1 MEERPMKPNLLRTP
15 LINSAIFLGVVS
27 LVVYF
32 TLTSPGGT
40 VWSALGAIFYLVI
53 HTIQLL
59 IALALGILVCLCVLI
74 GIFLGATAMFDAA
87 SASRMYEGLRQT
99 ILNWLAP
106 LVGLFKSADHK
117 ENLQSE
123 LSELGV
129 NLKTD
134 FQQLV
139 NSTRQELT
147 SAQGTL
153 AGKVQALHGK
163 LQAVADAA
171 DGKASAQQLE
181 EITAEIS
188 TLTET
193 LAATDAN
200 VKALQ
205 GKIEEAVKKAGE
217 VDADKILGDVPAR
230 LETLEQQEAPES
242 VDLTPLEKKIAALQ
256 DEIDNLKST
265 LEKTRNAQP
274 ASAPEAAEVT
284 VSAEPA
290 AAEVEVEE
298 KNAEEPE
305 HRLLAY
311 FDDKA
316 DQDKLTALVA
326 ETVKKDMTYAQ
337 VTDFLIKKMGKQ
349 GAVISEHP
357 SLAKDYIRQCRR
369 NAS

>member
-1 MEERPMKPNLLRTP
+1 MKPNLLRTP
-15 LINSAIFLGVVS
+15 LINSAILLGVVS

-40 VWSALGAIFYLVI
+40 VWSSFGAIFCLAI
-53 HTIQLL
+53 RAIQLL
-59 IALALGILVCLCVLI
+59 IGLALGVLVCIAVLI

-106 LVGLFKSADHK
+106 LAGLFKSDHEEK
-117 ENLQSE
+117 LQTA
-123 LSELGV
+123 LSELRG

-134 FQQLV
+134 FNQLV

-147 SAQGTL
+147 VAQGKL
-153 AGKVQALHGK
+153 ASKVQTLHGK
-163 LQAVADAA
+163 LQAVEIAA
-171 DGKASAQQLE
+171 GEKASVEQFE
-181 EITAEIS
+181 EVTAEIS

-193 LAATDAN
+193 LSTTEGN

-205 GKIEEAVKKAGE
+205 DKVEQAVKQVGE
-217 VDADKILGDVPAR
+217 VDADKVLGDIPAR
-230 LETLEQQEAPES
+230 LETLEQQEVPAP
-242 VDLTPLEKKIAALQ
+242 VDLNPLEEKIAALQ
-256 DEIDNLKST
+256 AEVDTLKSA
-265 LEKTRNAQP
+265 LEEKQSTQTQ
-274 ASAPEAAEVT
+274 AEVNET
-284 VSAEPA
+284 A
-290 AAEVEVEE
+290 VEVEE
-298 KNAEEPE
+298 AVEDVSGEEPE

-349 GAVISEHP
+349 GAIISEHP

-369 NAS
+369 NA